1 MAAEN
6 TKKLNISHV
15 CNDET
20 RFLVLLLKDPWD
32 FFLMKTKYLKKIKM
46 KEDFFFFKNAFGA
59 KVYEPV
65 EARKLEE

>member
-6 TKKLNISHV
+6 TKKLNISPV

-32 FFLMKTKYLKKIKM
+32 FFFDENKIFEKN
-46 KEDFFFFKNAFGA
+46 KNERRLFFKNAFGS